1 MEVKRLEVV
10 YADHRVESQCEKKSA
25 AKKLFGGDEVLANA
39 LLARVQQLKAAVT
52 LRDIICMPALH
63 FHALHNRGKN
73 KLEGLFAIDVK
84 TRRDAWRLIIQP
96 LDDDRVP
103 FVPCN
108 IDEISGLVRV
118 VRVERVSKHY
128 D

>member
-1 MEVKRLEVV
+1 MKCLEVE
-10 YADHRVESQCEKKSA
+10 YADHKLQSQCEKKST
-25 AKKLFGGDEVLANA
+25 AKRLFGGDEALANV

-63 FHALHNRGKN
+63 FQALHNRGKN
-73 KLEGLFAIDVK
+73 KLEGLFTIDVK

-103 FVPCN
+103 FPPCN

-118 VRVERVSKHY
+118 VRVERASKHY